1 MLNLFLVEA
10 HAGGGNWVAQELYAP
25 RLKCHA
31 HLVQVTA
38 AVLGDAVGGFEALK
52 STMIYA

>member
-10 HAGGGNWVAQELYAP
+10 DAGGGNRVAQELYAP

-31 HLVQVTA
+31 HLVQIA
-38 AVLGDAVGGFEALK
+38 APVLGDTVGGFEALK
-52 STMIYA
+52 STMIYT